1 MLTVVTQNCR
11 LPRRSALSGDRPGL
25 TRLSCK
31 IGYLLTSNPADHQP
45 LPNSSR
51 ATNIIIT
58 TSIEY
63 VSRAGKLRTLA
74 VVFRDPDSPLEEIRK
89 ASRGK
94 HLICVRPRHAPRL
107 CPNRSGAPDCALSV
121 VASSKSRQEQAG
133 GQAAATS
140 AARAAIL
147 PTLVSLIIARPITR
161 HQHIDMVTRGA
172 PSSSRSNDPWPS
184 YLGVWRSYRN
194 FDLSKGR
201 VDLTCSRPMQRP
213 LNRPGHHTLS
223 LES

>member
-1 MLTVVTQNCR
+1 MLTVVTQNSR
-11 LPRRSALSGDRPGL
+11 LPRRSALSGDRLVFGFGYPHCSVSDARCQVSPGFL
-25 TRLSCK
+25 AKSVTCSHQVQP
-31 IGYLLTSNPADHQP
+31 ISQP
-45 LPNSSR
+45 LPNSSP
-51 ATNIIIT
+51 ATNYV
-58 TSIEY
+58 Y
-63 VSRAGKLRTLA
+63 VSRAGKLHTLA

-94 HLICVRPRHAPRL
+94 HLICARPRHAPD
-107 CPNRSGAPDCALSV
+107 GARTGALPQTARFSV

-147 PTLVSLIIARPITR
+147 PTLCSVDYR

-184 YLGVWRSYRN
+184 HLSVWRSY
-194 FDLSKGR
+194 
-201 VDLTCSRPMQRP
+201 
-213 LNRPGHHTLS
+213 
-223 LES
+223 